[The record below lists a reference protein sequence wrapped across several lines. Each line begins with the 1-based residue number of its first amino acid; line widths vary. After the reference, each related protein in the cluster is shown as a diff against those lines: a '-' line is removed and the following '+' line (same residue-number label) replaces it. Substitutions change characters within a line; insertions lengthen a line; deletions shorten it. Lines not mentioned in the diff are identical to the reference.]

1 MAKTSDRDN
10 LRETAAAAASTL
22 AVEEVRAA
30 AEQRLDSLLAAS
42 RGIAAEVEVGDVAA
56 RVAVEARG
64 LLCGRASSVEVWTP
78 DGEGGFSVVRA
89 TGRRTRRSGR
99 RAEADALAREAT
111 SARLPVQRR
120 RGRSTRVVAP
130 IARESELGGFIDIR
144 CRDGA
149 ELGADEV
156 GLVWILATHAAV
168 ALENAR
174 LHERIERQA
183 ITDDLTGL
191 YNCRYF
197 YERLRQEFRRSVRY
211 RIPLS
216 LLMLDLDDFKLL
228 NDRHGRL
235 IGDEVLCEISRV
247 LLQEVRRDVDLA
259 ARYGGEE
266 FAILLPNTPTVRA
279 PAGGRRAR
287 KVVTRH
293 GIDAGDGPSREASPA
308 GARETPAAARVATA
322 RGADVARLVGERI
335 RRYVESAAF
344 ASRPGGRPMRVTVSV
359 GVATWP
365 GDADDGEGLV
375 AAADK
380 ALYLAKRLGKN
391 RVESF
396 R

>member
-1 MAKTSDRDN
+1 MAQTSDRDN

-22 AVEEVRAA
+22 AVEEVGAA
-30 AEQRLDSLLAAS
+30 VGQRLDSLLAAS
-42 RGIAAEVEVGDVAA
+42 RGIAAEIEVGDVAA

-64 LLCGRASSVEVWTP
+64 LLCGRASSVEVWIP

-120 RGRSTRVVAP
+120 RGRSSRVVAP
-130 IARESELGGFIDIR
+130 IARESESGGFIDIR

-149 ELGADEV
+149 ELGADEIE
-156 GLVWILATHAAV
+156 LVWILATQAAV

-216 LLMLDLDDFKLL
+216 LLMLDLDDFKLV
-228 NDRHGRL
+228 NDRYGRRV
-235 IGDEVLCEISRV
+235 GDEVLCEIGRV
-247 LLQEVRRDVDLA
+247 LLQGGPPRRGSRRPLRRRGVRHPASQYAHGL
-259 ARYGGEE
+259 
-266 FAILLPNTPTVRA
+266 RA
-279 PAGGRRAR
+279 GRRR
-287 KVVTRH
+287 
-293 GIDAGDGPSREASPA
+293 PSRAQGRHSP
-308 GARETPAAARVATA
+308 R
-322 RGADVARLVGERI
+322 D
-335 RRYVESAAF
+335 
-344 ASRPGGRPMRVTVSV
+344 RPR
-359 GVATWP
+359 
-365 GDADDGEGLV
+365 
-375 AAADK
+375 
-380 ALYLAKRLGKN
+380 
-391 RVESF
+391 
-396 R
+396 